1 MVILKDGEVVSRGNV
16 LSSFNQMQNAEEAL
30 KQALSAAGLK
40 KEDVSIIIATG
51 AGKAEVTFADDTITE
66 IGAAARGVIKLFP
79 WARTVVD
86 VGAEKGSALRMDENG
101 KVIDFAL
108 NEKCAAG
115 TGSFLEAMAR
125 ALEVPLEE
133 LGPLSLKG
141 VQAVP
146 ISAQCA
152 VFAESEV
159 ISLIHARTP
168 KADIARSINEALA
181 GRISSMVRRVGLQ
194 KEIVLIGGMAKNH
207 GFVRA
212 LEGELEIK
220 VLVPDN
226 PDFVSALGASLS
238 VNSVKPDDIK

>member
-1 MVILKDGEVVSRGNV
+1 
-16 LSSFNQMQNAEEAL
+16 
-30 KQALSAAGLK
+30 
-40 KEDVSIIIATG
+40 
-51 AGKAEVTFADDTITE
+51 
-66 IGAAARGVIKLFP
+66 
-79 WARTVVD
+79 
-86 VGAEKGSALRMDENG
+86 MDENG

-125 ALEVPLEE
+125 ALEVPLDEF
-133 LGPLSLKG
+133 GPLSLKG

-212 LEGELEIK
+212 LEEELEIK
-220 VLVPDN
+220 VLVPDY

-238 VNSVKPDDIK
+238 GNSVKPDDIK